1 LIMNKLY
8 CFLTVLFVGFSMSF
22 SQEGCMDAAACNY
35 DATAIVNNDL
45 CIFDATDNTIR
56 DEASYIAGT
65 GFSIGAFQ
73 EEGPYT
79 QAGYVL
85 ADQY

>member
-1 LIMNKLY
+1 MNKLY
-8 CFLTVLFVGFSMSF
+8 CFLTVLFV
-22 SQEGCMDAAACNY
+22 
-35 DATAIVNNDL
+35 
-45 CIFDATDNTIR
+45 
-56 DEASYIAGT
+56 